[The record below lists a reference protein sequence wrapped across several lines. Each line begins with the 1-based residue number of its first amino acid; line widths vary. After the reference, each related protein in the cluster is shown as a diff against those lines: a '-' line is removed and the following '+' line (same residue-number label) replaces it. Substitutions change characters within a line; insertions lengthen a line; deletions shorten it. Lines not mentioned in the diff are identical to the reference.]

1 MKLKHFALVATMTFA
16 MLGATAHAETTYVIA
31 TGSTGGT
38 SYFVGSAM
46 AQVVNRHSENIQVE
60 VLPTSGTTE
69 SAAAV
74 SRGRAHIALLTPSA
88 IVNAVNGEGPFEG
101 AAMPTLRL
109 AWGGYY
115 NFHNF
120 IAPAHTQIATWDDL
134 KGKRVG
140 MCKQATTCT
149 QIAEATLAAAGLS
162 LDDIDE
168 QYLSF
173 NEQAD
178 ALADRKLDAAAMFGG
193 LPGAAILNATSR
205 GEMNFLPLTEEMQ
218 QQINGVN
225 SGFVPVTLPAGSY
238 PGQSDPVPSIG
249 TAVFFV
255 AGEDVPAEVMAEM
268 TDILYANTEEL
279 VNIMPLMQFFT
290 SDNEL
295 TRADPIIPRH
305 AGLEQHL
312 QEIGILN

>member
-1 MKLKHFALVATMTFA
+1 MKQILGVAAALGLALA
-16 MLGATAHAETTYVIA
+16 SGSAEAQSTYVIA

-38 SYFVGSAM
+38 SYFVASAM
-46 AQVVNRHSENIQVE
+46 ARVINNHSDDLQIE

-74 SRGRAHIALLTPSA
+74 SRGRAQFVLLTPSA
-88 IVNAVNGEGPFEG
+88 IVSAYNGTDAFEG
-101 AAMPTLRL
+101 AAMPSLRL

-115 NFHNF
+115 NYHNF
-120 IAPAHTQIATWDDL
+120 IAPSHTGIGDWADL

-140 MCKQATTCT
+140 MCPQATTCSE
-149 QIAEATLAAAGLS
+149 IALATLEAAGLTI
-162 LDDIDE
+162 DDVSP

-193 LPGAAILNATSR
+193 LPGAAILSATSR
-205 GEMNFLPLTEEMQ
+205 GEMVFLPLTEAMQ
-218 QQINGVN
+218 QKIHAADD
-225 SGFVPVTLPAGSY
+225 GFVSVTLPADSY
-238 PGQSDPVPSIG
+238 PNQTEPVPSIG
-249 TAVFFV
+249 TAVYFV
-255 AGEDVPAEVMAEM
+255 TAADVPDDVLAAM

-279 VNIMPLMQFFT
+279 TNVMPLMQFFT
-290 SDNEL
+290 ADNDL

-305 AGLEQHL
+305 PGLEAHL
-312 QEIGILN
+312 TKIGVLP